1 MTFSFKLISED
12 RLARLGKISCL
23 HGEIDTP
30 AFMPVGTYGAVKT
43 ISPSSL
49 LELGA
54 QIILSNTYH
63 LTERP
68 GLEIIKKHGGL
79 HNFMSW
85 DKPIL
90 TDSGGYQVFSLAK
103 KRVISEEGVKFN
115 SPLNGNKL
123 FLSPESCM
131 KLQENFGVDIAMV
144 LDECTHFPIK
154 KEEAKESMLLSM
166 RWAQRCRDNF
176 TSKKSDFRENGSYLD
191 SYFNS
196 EGIELLSKII
206 LL

>member
-68 GLEIIKKHGGL
+68 GLEIIKKHEEDIKY
-79 HNFMSW
+79 HSKNI
-85 DKPIL
+85 DKIPKINR
-90 TDSGGYQVFSLAK
+90 SL
-103 KRVISEEGVKFN
+103 I
-115 SPLNGNKL
+115 
-123 FLSPESCM
+123 
-131 KLQENFGVDIAMV
+131 
-144 LDECTHFPIK
+144 
-154 KEEAKESMLLSM
+154 
-166 RWAQRCRDNF
+166 
-176 TSKKSDFRENGSYLD
+176 
-191 SYFNS
+191 
-196 EGIELLSKII
+196 
-206 LL
+206 